1 MGRDSDSG
9 MFREWPLA
17 FVSGR
22 FCDLPDVASHAS
34 SSCYGSAT
42 IVSKVQWI
50 AVDRCCA
57 RCLAG
62 H

>member
-1 MGRDSDSG
+1 MGHDSNSG
-9 MFREWPLA
+9 MFCGWPLA
-17 FVSGR
+17 IVSGR

-34 SSCYGSAT
+34 PSCYGSASM
-42 IVSKVQWI
+42 VLKVQWI